1 MSLRQYSNCCDINH
15 NHHSDD
21 YLIVVVD
28 CINNQY
34 LCGHCCSHALQLL
47 HSSTNKASSNAVSE
61 RATVRITFVFAAI
74 IYWFI
79 PRLIKARPILFTMLE
94 YNFYTISRSH

>member
-1 MSLRQYSNCCDINH
+1 MITSAC
-15 NHHSDD
+15 
-21 YLIVVVD
+21 
-28 CINNQY
+28 
-34 LCGHCCSHALQLL
+34 CGHCRSHALQLL

-79 PRLIKARPILFTMLE
+79 PRRIKARPILFTMLLSIIFILLADLTSRGI
-94 YNFYTISRSH
+94 FYRLHMTVGV